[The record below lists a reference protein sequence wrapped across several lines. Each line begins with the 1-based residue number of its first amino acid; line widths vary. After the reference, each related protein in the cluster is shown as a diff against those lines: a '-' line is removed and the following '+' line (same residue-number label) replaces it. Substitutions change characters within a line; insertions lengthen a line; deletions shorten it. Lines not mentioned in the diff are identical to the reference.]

1 MKRTL
6 AILALVGLTGC
17 ASVGVRT
24 VGHQPVT
31 VIVGY
36 VPGQP
41 CPTPSPEVS
50 K

>member
-1 MKRTL
+1 MKRVLTVL
-6 AILALVGLTGC
+6 GILACSAC

-24 VGHQPVT
+24 VGKQPVT

-36 VPGQP
+36 VPGAACP
-41 CPTPSPEVS
+41 SPTPGGA